1 MTRIE
6 EARSRAAGAKRIA
19 VGAAGAGFLVALL
32 LARAGHPGSASSS
45 SSSTARSTSQQVQ
58 SQSESDDGLK
68 LGTPSAAPSSG
79 SSVVPTHVS

>member
-6 EARSRAAGAKRIA
+6 EARSRAAGAKRIT

-32 LARAGHPGSASSS
+32 LARAGHPGTSSS
-45 SSSTARSTSQQVQ
+45 SSSTTRSSSQQVQ
-58 SQSESDDGLK
+58 SQSESDNGLE
-68 LGTPSAAPSSG
+68 LGTPSVAPSSG